1 MTAGCSA
8 EHNLDYA
15 IARLKEIRE
24 EIEQLQ
30 GMFVTIK
37 KWSHITDSV
46 KNRLNSA
53 LYELTGDVFYKP
65 KKEELKHQ

>member
-1 MTAGCSA
+1 MADNA
-8 EHNLDYA
+8 EQDLDYA

-30 GMFVTIK
+30 GMFTTIK

-53 LYELTGDVFYKP
+53 LYELTGDIFYKP
-65 KKEELKHQ
+65 ELEEGSCP